1 MPARTSQTWK
11 ANGNNVTIEEIDA
24 AMPTKDNL
32 VDMLFAM
39 NKDQISYRFIMNTFG
54 EFNGKTLANPYDLLI
69 VPAHTF
75 SYYTDAEKTKHV
87 SNTSQF
93 TTTLGIYILNIY
105 IRDFNFSRLFGGYVQ
120 RNINKKNFGY
130 LEQTLSFALIED
142 KITTQEL
149 KEWEDTLQLFMPFE
163 YVLSPNH
170 TEKMITCTKM
180 INKKKAE
187 LLKKYKKE
195 VEEGNPAAI
204 ENIEQELLAYAR
216 EYMGDDPSMDTLYSG
231 TMGNFDNNFKN
242 MFVMK
247 GAMRDPDPNAK
258 QKYRV
263 VTGSLIDGIPANE
276 YSTIAGGATE
286 GAYSRGKKTEN
297 GGYFEKLFVS
307 AYNTIILDP
316 PGSDCGTKNHI
327 EVELTDKNIID
338 YMYSYIIKPNGSLE
352 LLNSENMNSYIGKKV
367 KLRFASMCESKTG
380 ICNKCAGDLFYRM
393 GNNDRVGLVMSSIP
407 DKMKL
412 ASMKGLIDVTL
423 NCLSNMEPPYI
434 GMCIE

>member
-69 VPAHTF
+69 VPAHKF

-87 SNTSQF
+87 SNTNQF
-93 TTTLGIYILNIY
+93 TTTLGIYLLNIY

-149 KEWEDTLQLFMPFE
+149 KEWEDTLQWFMPFE
-163 YVLSPNH
+163 SVLSPNH

-297 GGYFEKLFVS
+297 GGYFEKLFVA

-316 PGSDCGTKNHI
+316 PGTDCGTKQHI
-327 EVELTDKNIID
+327 TVTLTDKNIID

-352 LLNSENMNSYIGKKV
+352 LLNSENKDGYIGKTV
-367 KLRFASMCESKTG
+367 NLRFSSMCESKTG
-380 ICNKCAGDLFYRM
+380 ICNKCAGELFYKM
-393 GNNDRVGLVMSSIP
+393 GNNDRVGLILSSIP
-407 DKMKL
+407 DKMKTT
-412 ASMKGLIDVTL
+412 SMKALK
-423 NCLSNMEPPYI
+423 LSILLYL
-434 GMCIE
+434 